1 VKPFYSGG
9 LAPLDVDITR
19 LRWPVLAASQLRVAA
34 TSAQKGKIVVTGSL
48 SPTGGN
54 VQIDGRQIPLQQF
67 NPYATTYSPYS
78 IRRGRL
84 DLATKASFGKG
95 KYDTDSTVT
104 LHDFDLGSKA
114 GASLFKEQF
123 GIPLSMALAL
133 LRDLQGD
140 IKLDIPVEGD
150 EQGMHV
156 GYMTIIA
163 GALRRALVNAL
174 VSPLKLVGAIFSGD
188 KVQASPAPITFRLG
202 RDELTDDG
210 DKQIDALAKV
220 LADRPGMGVAIET
233 TPTPADV
240 RWLREHA
247 LLQELG
253 APQGV
258 VGFVKNLTKRG
269 VRDRIRDALAAHEE
283 EKKGDLDAD
292 DQKTL
297 EEWLDQRPA
306 PTPQRLREL
315 ADARLTRVEGL
326 LTDKHG
332 IEDRR
337 ILRRAPALPA
347 AGETQQAQGDSPP
360 TVEIELGSV
369 ADLAHPESTS

>member
-1 VKPFYSGG
+1 
-9 LAPLDVDITR
+9 
-19 LRWPVLAASQLRVAA
+19 
-34 TSAQKGKIVVTGSL
+34 
-48 SPTGGN
+48 
-54 VQIDGRQIPLQQF
+54 
-67 NPYATTYSPYS
+67 
-78 IRRGRL
+78 
-84 DLATKASFGKG
+84 
-95 KYDTDSTVT
+95 
-104 LHDFDLGSKA
+104 
-114 GASLFKEQF
+114 
-123 GIPLSMALAL
+123 
-133 LRDLQGD
+133 
-140 IKLDIPVEGD
+140 
-150 EQGMHV
+150 MHV
-156 GYMTIIA
+156 GYLAIIS
-163 GALRRALVNAL
+163 GALRRALLNAL
-174 VSPLKLVGAIFSGD
+174 ASPLKLVGAIFSGD

-210 DKQIDALAKV
+210 DKQIDALAKF

-258 VGFVKNLTKRG
+258 VGFVKNLPKRG

-283 EKKGDLDAD
+283 GKKDDLDAD

-306 PTPQRLREL
+306 PTPQRLQEL
-315 ADARLTRVEGL
+315 AAARLTRVESL
-326 LTDKHG
+326 LKEKHG
-332 IEDRR
+332 IDGQR
-337 ILRRAPALPA
+337 IVRRAPAPAA
-347 AGETQQAQGDSPP
+347 AGETQQAKGDSQP